1 MLDFVFLTKENGLLM
16 GPISRLLG
24 WILNGIYEF
33 LALFHEDVNGIGF
46 ANIALCIILF
56 TIIVK
61 MLMLPLTIKQQKST
75 RLSSQ
80 MSPELTAINEKYKGK
95 TDEASRRKMQMET
108 QAVYNKYGT
117 NPMMGCLT
125 LLISMPILFALYR
138 VIYAIP
144 AYINDVYDMYALAAD
159 SIQGVEGYAETLAN
173 FVKDSKIAA
182 ISVEKFT
189 GYDIGV
195 LTKTNIIDVL
205 SKCNESSW
213 NALAGAFPSISDTL
227 LNYSKPV
234 IDIHRFIGG
243 LNILN
248 NPVENGNYFSVGIL
262 VPILAM
268 GMQFLQSKLSMASTN
283 KNKSKGKQEDPAAS
297 SMKAMNIFFPIFSGI
312 ICLMIPIGVG
322 IYWIIS
328 SVVQIVQQLFI
339 NRYLDKIGVE
349 ELIAKSQEKR
359 AKKLK
364 KMGVETGNKMAEVA
378 KTSTKSIEVTPKST
392 ADYANMAKKNY
403 SSGAQN
409 AADTAD
415 AEESQENTEGKA
427 TPVSGSSI
435 SSYANILKNRS
446 GK

>member
-1 MLDFVFLTKENGLLM
+1 M
-16 GPISRLLG
+16 
-24 WILNGIYEF
+24 NGIYEF
-33 LALFHEDVNGIGF
+33 LSLFHEDVNGIGI

-125 LLISMPILFALYR
+125 LLVSLQVLFALYR

-144 AYINDVYDMYALAAD
+144 AYINDVYDMYELAAE

-173 FVKDSKIAA
+173 FVKDAKIGV
-182 ISVEKFT
+182 SVEKFT
-189 GYDIGV
+189 GYEIGV

-205 SKCNESSW
+205 SKCNESTW
-213 NALAGAFPSISDTL
+213 DALASAFPSISDAL
-227 LNYSKPV
+227 LGYSEP
-234 IDIHRFIGG
+234 ILSIHKFIGG

-248 NPVENGNYFSVGIL
+248 SPVMNGNYFTPAIL
-262 VPILAM
+262 IPILAM
-268 GMQFLQSKLSMASTN
+268 AMQFIQSKLSMASTK
-283 KNKSKGKQEDPAAS
+283 KNNGKQEDPAMS
-297 SMKAMNIFFPIFSGI
+297 SMKMMNIFFPIMSGV

-328 SVVQIVQQLFI
+328 SVVQIVQQFFI

-349 ELIAKSQEKR
+349 QLIAKSQEKR

-364 KMGVETGNKMAEVA
+364 KSGIETGNKMAEVA
-378 KTSTKSIEVTPKST
+378 KTSTKSIEVQPKST
-392 ADYANMAKKNY
+392 ADYANMAGKNY
-403 SSGAQN
+403 NN
-409 AADTAD
+409 AAAATSADT
-415 AEESQENTEGKA
+415 EENQENTENKE
-427 TPVSGSSI
+427 TPVSGGSI
-435 SSYANILKNRS
+435 SSYANVLKNRS

>member
-1 MLDFVFLTKENGLLM
+1 MLDFVFLTKEDGLIM

-33 LALFHEDVNGIGF
+33 LSLFHEDVNGIGI

-125 LLISMPILFALYR
+125 LLVSLQVLFALYR

-144 AYINDVYDMYALAAD
+144 AYINDVYDMYELAAE

-173 FVKDSKIAA
+173 FVKDAKIGV
-182 ISVEKFT
+182 SVEKFT
-189 GYDIGV
+189 GYEIGV

-205 SKCNESSW
+205 SKCNESTW
-213 NALAGAFPSISDTL
+213 DALASAFPSISDAL
-227 LNYSKPV
+227 LGYSEP
-234 IDIHRFIGG
+234 ILSIHKFIGG

-248 NPVENGNYFSVGIL
+248 SPVMNGNYFTPAIL
-262 VPILAM
+262 IPILAM
-268 GMQFLQSKLSMASTN
+268 AMQFIQSKLSMASTK
-283 KNKSKGKQEDPAAS
+283 KNNGKQEDPAMS
-297 SMKAMNIFFPIFSGI
+297 SMKMMNIFFPIMSGV

-328 SVVQIVQQLFI
+328 SVVQIVQQFFI

-349 ELIAKSQEKR
+349 QLIAKSQEKR

-364 KMGVETGNKMAEVA
+364 KSGIETGNKMAEVA
-378 KTSTKSIEVTPKST
+378 KTSTKSIEVQPKST
-392 ADYANMAKKNY
+392 ADYANMAGKNY
-403 SSGAQN
+403 NN
-409 AADTAD
+409 AAAATSADT
-415 AEESQENTEGKA
+415 EENQENTENKE
-427 TPVSGSSI
+427 TPVSGGSI
-435 SSYANILKNRS
+435 SSYANVLKNRS

>member
-33 LALFHEDVNGIGF
+33 LALFHEDVNGIGI

-75 RLSSQ
+75 RLSSH

-173 FVKDSKIAA
+173 FVKESKVAS

-195 LTKTNIIDVL
+195 LTQTNIIDVL
-205 SKCNESSW
+205 SKCNASAWKS
-213 NALAGAFPSISDTL
+213 LAEAFPSISDTL
-227 LNYSKPV
+227 LSYSEPV
-234 IDIHRFIGG
+234 INVHKFIGG

-248 NPVENGNYFSVGIL
+248 RPVENGNYFSVGIL

-283 KNKSKGKQEDPAAS
+283 KNKGKQDDPAMS
-297 SMKAMNIFFPIFSGI
+297 SMKAMNIFFPIMSGV

-328 SVVQIVQQLFI
+328 SVVQIVQQLCI
-339 NRYLDKIGVE
+339 NRYLDKIGLE

-364 KMGVETGNKMAEVA
+364 KMGVDTGNKMAEVA

-392 ADYANMAKKNY
+392 ADYANMAKKKYN
-403 SSGAQN
+403 STAEN
-409 AADTAD
+409 TAD

-427 TPVSGSSI
+427 TPVSGGSI